1 MKKIESQETNGKNNS
16 TVLAKTGLISLLFKE
31 LSEASQ
37 EKEWEVEDWTECVKR
52 TLMKQD
58 KWLTNT

>member
-1 MKKIESQETNGKNNS
+1 MGKIIALCLPKK
-16 TVLAKTGLISLLFKE
+16 GLISLLFKE

-52 TLMKQD
+52 ILMKQD
-58 KWLTNT
+58 KWPTNT